1 MTVQRKYTEQF
12 RLKYGCN
19 PQQKEASI
27 YTLEESETLPFQIL
41 NGKPGYIN
49 LLDAL
54 NAWQLVQEVDLA
66 LGTPCAASFKHVSPA
81 GVAVAVPLSPT
92 LQKVYECE
100 ELEEISPLAS
110 AYIRARGADPMSS
123 FGDFIALSR
132 KVDEST
138 ARVIKTLVSDGI
150 IAPDYDEKAFEMLQG
165 KKKGNYVILQSSS
178 EYVAPQQEFREIYG
192 VGFSQN
198 RNTLL
203 LNEDHLLHTV
213 VTKNQELPQTAKRD
227 LILASI
233 ALKYTQSNSVGY
245 AFGGQMIG
253 IGAGQ
258 QSRIDCTK
266 LAGRKADLW
275 YLRQHPKV
283 QNLPFKKEVKKVDRI
298 NARVLYIENEM
309 THHEQ
314 AIWSQLFTE
323 VPPFL
328 REEEKLEWM
337 NTLSGV
343 SISSDAF
350 FPFRDNIDQ
359 ASKRGVS
366 YIVQP
371 GGSMRDDEVIQATN
385 EYAMVMAMSGIRL
398 FHH

>member
-1 MTVQRKYTEQF
+1 MTVQRKYIEQF

-27 YTLEESETLPFQIL
+27 YTLEESQTLPFQIL

-66 LGTPCAASFKHVSPA
+66 LDAPCAASFKHVSPA

-100 ELEEISPLAS
+100 ELEEMSPLAS

-150 IAPDYDEKAFEMLQG
+150 IAPGYDQKAFEILQG

-178 EYVAPQQEFREIYG
+178 EYVAPQQEFREVYG

-203 LNEDHLLHTV
+203 LNEDSLLHTI
-213 VTKNQELPQTAKRD
+213 VTKNQELPQAAKRD

-266 LAGRKADLW
+266 LAGRKADIW

-283 QNLPFKKEVKKVDRI
+283 QNLPFKQEVKKVDRI

-309 THHEQ
+309 TNHEQ

-328 REEEKLEWM
+328 REEEKSEWM
-337 NTLSGV
+337 NTFSGV

-371 GGSMRDDEVIQATN
+371 GGSVRDDEVIQATN
-385 EYAMVMAMSGIRL
+385 EYAMVMAMSAVRL